1 MSARPTA
8 IAIVGPGAALAES
21 LAAELVSVG
30 SQVLRVPADDAALA
44 ALAHA
49 HVEVL
54 LLGPVAAPACPWAA
68 PALEFARSKTI
79 PVVAFGEDA
88 SALARISEDDGV
100 VSALMPPWSG
110 KSVALLVAAS
120 VAHHRRDLRAREE
133 LTTRLGLVEAI
144 LNESP
149 LAIYAKDPQMRFI
162 LSNRRHTEL
171 IGKASEEI
179 LGHSD
184 EDLFGAEGTGFD
196 TMGRRVFQAGRGQS
210 SEFVLPLQ
218 GQRRVFQETIF
229 PIRLD
234 GVRRIGIA
242 GIASD
247 LTEIRQQQAMLS
259 ERVVELDRSRRV
271 SSLTSECVELIQRSI
286 SIEESLA
293 LATRYL
299 ARMYPEA
306 NLAVYEKNEDQPSLA
321 LRVREERFG
330 SFRPAELLDPQDC
343 WGLRTRRTYSAGR
356 GSLRLRCRHLGTEG
370 PEACAPLVSLDR
382 LVGLVSVALPAEGA
396 EAPGAEARNERWV
409 AQFET
414 TVQSLAGALST
425 VALRESLNELAL
437 VDEATDLPNQR
448 AFLSTLQKSLAR
460 AARTREAVLV
470 AAVEVTCRG
479 DVQRLLGHDEDSRM
493 IVQAANAAVAFFRA
507 DDAFAR
513 LSARV
518 LGIVLMM
525 KNPDD
530 AQQRL
535 SLFTAQLKQQCR
547 SERGP
552 VSVAIGLGVAAAGL
566 TAAPGA
572 LLEAAEQALGEARR
586 GGDAAIVRRDLPGLA
601 SVRPGPR

>member
-1 MSARPTA
+1 MSTSAPS
-8 IAIVGPGAALAES
+8 IALVGPAEAVAES
-21 LAAELVSVG
+21 LAAALASVG
-30 SQVLRVPADDAALA
+30 TQVLRVPADEGAVRAVALA
-44 ALAHA
+44 GI
-49 HVEVL
+49 EVL
-54 LLGPVAAPACPWAA
+54 LLGPVAGSSSPWAA
-68 PALEFARSKTI
+68 AALEVARAKTI
-79 PVVAFGEDA
+79 PVVAFGEDGP
-88 SALARISEDDGV
+88 ALAGFGQVEGV

-110 KSVALLVAAS
+110 QSVALLLTTS
-120 VAHHRRDLRAREE
+120 VARHRRDLRAREE
-133 LTTRLGLVEAI
+133 LTTRLGLLEAI

-149 LAIYAKDPQMRFI
+149 LAIYAKDPQMRFM

-171 IGKASEEI
+171 IGKPPGEI
-179 LGHSD
+179 LGHTD
-184 EDLFGAEGTGFD
+184 EDLLGAEGTSFD
-196 TMGRRVFQAGRGQS
+196 TMGRRVFQAGRSQS

-218 GQRRVFQETIF
+218 GKARVFQETIF

-271 SSLTSECVELIQRSI
+271 SSLTSECVELIQRSV

-293 LATRYL
+293 LTTRYL
-299 ARMYPEA
+299 AHMYPEA
-306 NLAVYEKNEDQPSLA
+306 NLAVYEKIEDQPSLA
-321 LRVREERFG
+321 LRTREERFG

-356 GSLRLRCRHLGTEG
+356 DSLRLRCRHLGTEG
-370 PEACAPLVSLDR
+370 LEACAPLVSLDR
-382 LVGLVSVALPAEGA
+382 LVGLVSVALPVEGTETA
-396 EAPGAEARNERWV
+396 GTEDRNERWV

-437 VDEATDLPNQR
+437 LDKTTDLPNQR

-470 AAVEVTCRG
+470 ATIEVTCRS
-479 DVQRLLGHDEDSRM
+479 DVQRLWDHDEDSRM
-493 IVQAANAAVAFFRA
+493 IAQAASAAVAFFRA

-518 LGIVLMM
+518 LGVVLMM

-535 SLFTAQLKQQCR
+535 SLFTAQLKQECR

-552 VSVAIGLGVAAAGL
+552 VSVAIGLGVAPAGL
-566 TAAPGA
+566 MATPGA

-586 GGDAAIVRRDLPGLA
+586 GGDSAIARRDLAGLVSA
-601 SVRPGPR
+601 RPGPR

>member
-1 MSARPTA
+1 LSAGTTA
-8 IAIVGPGAALAES
+8 IAIVGPGDALAES
-21 LAAELVSVG
+21 LADALASVG
-30 SQVLRVPADDAALA
+30 ARMLRVPAEDDAVRALVPA
-44 ALAHA
+44 K
-49 HVEVL
+49 VEVV
-54 LLGPVAAPACPWAA
+54 LLGPIPASASPWAA
-68 PALEFARSKTI
+68 SSLGLVRAKAI
-79 PVVAFGEDA
+79 PVVVFGEDR
-88 SALARISEDDGV
+88 SALARMSQEDGV

-110 KSVALLVAAS
+110 PSLALLLSAS
-120 VAHHRRDLRAREE
+120 AAHHRRDLRAREE

-149 LAIYAKDPQMRFI
+149 LAIYAKDPQMRFM

-171 IGKASEEI
+171 IGRSPAEI

-196 TMGRRVFQAGRGQS
+196 AMGRRVFQAGRGQS

-218 GQRRVFQETIF
+218 GQDRIFQETIF

-299 ARMYPEA
+299 TRMYPEA
-306 NLAVYEKNEDQPSLA
+306 NLAVYEKNEDQPSLT

-330 SFRPAELLDPQDC
+330 SFRPTELLDPQDC

-382 LVGLVSVALPAEGA
+382 LVGLVSVALPAEGT

-470 AAVEVTCRG
+470 AAVEVTCRAE
-479 DVQRLLGHDEDSRM
+479 VQRLWGHDDDSRM
-493 IVQAANAAVAFFRA
+493 IGQAASAAVAFFRA

-518 LGIVLMM
+518 LGVVLMM

-535 SLFTAQLKQQCR
+535 TLFTAQLKQQCR
-547 SERGP
+547 SERGL
-552 VSVAIGLGVAAAGL
+552 VTVAIGLGVAPAGL

-586 GGDAAIVRRDLPGLA
+586 GGDGAIVRRDLPGLA
-601 SVRPGPR
+601 SVRPPAR